1 MTREDW
7 ISIAK
12 GAGIAIAGALLTFA
26 AAVLIPAMEASGNA
40 GLLALAAFASVA
52 INVLRKLMLPSE

>member
-1 MTREDW
+1 MKREDW

-12 GAGIAIAGALLTFA
+12 GAGLAIAGALLTFT